1 MLANCPFNPQCVFI
15 TGITKRSLLS
25 NTYATQLRTKT
36 RSRYD
41 QASSGNNESRYHQA
55 APAQYDFPVFPV
67 VSEACHLGV
76 LDLPLR
82 PLLLEALGAHVFQ
95 DVLLDRVWGPFLE
108 SPNN

>member
-15 TGITKRSLLS
+15 TGIPKRSLLN

-55 APAQYDFPVFPV
+55 APAEYDFPVFPV
-67 VSEACHLGV
+67 VISEACLKEIINIKKLGRSQK
-76 LDLPLR
+76 LDLK
-82 PLLLEALGAHVFQ
+82 
-95 DVLLDRVWGPFLE
+95 
-108 SPNN
+108 

>member
-15 TGITKRSLLS
+15 TGIPKRSLLS

-55 APAQYDFPVFPV
+55 APAEYDFPVFPV
-67 VSEACHLGV
+67 VSEASLKKFV
-76 LDLPLR
+76 NIKKLR
-82 PLLLEALGAHVFQ
+82 KTQKLYLKKKKNSH
-95 DVLLDRVWGPFLE
+95 
-108 SPNN
+108 